1 MINRKVMAAL
11 LAAGVLILSLP
22 LAACDE
28 RSPAEK
34 VGDSINEAGKDIGRA
49 IEDAAD

>member
-1 MINRKVMAAL
+1 MTSRKFLAAL
-11 LAAGVLILSLP
+11 LAAGALALSLP

-34 VGDSINEAGKDIGRA
+34 VVDSIDEAGKDIGRA
-49 IEDAAD
+49 VEDAAD

>member
-11 LAAGVLILSLP
+11 LAAGALSLP